1 MFSPARM
8 FHRGFAPM
16 PNTTA
21 TLAFVFLHSTRVRFD
36 ARGRLSADGGC
47 RGSAVAARKRGHK
60 PTAAVRRTVLSE
72 REVGRRQ
79 LRQPARGRGLVRVL
93 ERTCRSTME

>member
-8 FHRGFAPM
+8 FYRGFAPM
-16 PNTTA
+16 PKTTA
-21 TLAFVFLHSTRVRFD
+21 TLAFVTRHPTRVCFE

-47 RGSAVAARKRGHK
+47 RDPAVAVRKRGHK

-72 REVGRRQ
+72 HGVGRRQ

-93 ERTCRSTME
+93 DRTCRSTME